1 MPEFVS
7 PAASIA
13 SSVVSYPVAVAI
25 GVPEPL
31 ALPIAVAA
39 AGGAS
44 WAMSNRDKVQTWT
57 AAAVLSALSAW
68 TFSWM
73 IGATFGP
80 VAGGAVMAVIPDTV
94 RHMIPVG
101 ALSVGCT
108 LILSAIGISHALPL
122 LIKAGTKA
130 TEGAK

>member
-1 MPEFVS
+1 MADITAPV
-7 PAASIA
+7 ASVA

-44 WAMSNRDKVQTWT
+44 WAMSNREKVSEWT
-57 AAAVLSALSAW
+57 FAAVFSALSAW
-68 TFSWM
+68 SFSWM

-80 VAGGAVMAVIPDTV
+80 VAGGAVLAVLPESV
-94 RHMIPVG
+94 RLMIPNG
-101 ALSVGCT
+101 ALSVGCA
-108 LILSAIGISHALPL
+108 LVLSAIGISHALPL
-122 LIKAGTKA
+122 LIKAGSKA
-130 TEGAK
+130 AGDVK

>member
-44 WAMSNRDKVQTWT
+44 WAMSNREKVQAWT

-80 VAGGAVMAVIPDTV
+80 VAGGALMALVPESV
-94 RHMIPVG
+94 RHMIPTG
-101 ALSVGCT
+101 ALSVGCA
-108 LILSAIGISHALPL
+108 LVLSAVGISHALPL
-122 LIKAGTKA
+122 LLRSANRAAGDGK
-130 TEGAK
+130 

>member
-44 WAMSNRDKVQTWT
+44 WAMSNREKVQVWT

-80 VAGGAVMAVIPDTV
+80 VAGGALMALVPESV
-94 RHMIPVG
+94 RHMIPIG

-108 LILSAIGISHALPL
+108 LVLSAVGISHALPL
-122 LIKAGTKA
+122 LLRSANRAAGDGK
-130 TEGAK
+130 